1 MFWFYHEYLDEARRF
16 RIHRIQA
23 ETEQEARKLHRHA
36 CAFQWVTHHV
46 EPSVSALMRKDD
58 TGPKVIA
65 PHHRPGD
72 TYHTDYR
79 WTPMPDHI
87 RTAIRT
93 LGVGREAALSG
104 VRGAD
109 DRNPMLDAPSKAR
122 KATPTHG
129 FDTPF

>member
-16 RIHRIQA
+16 RIHRIQT

-46 EPSVSALMRKDD
+46 EPSVSSLLERGDS
-58 TGPKVIA
+58 GPRTIA
-65 PHHRPGD
+65 PSHRPGD

-79 WTPMPDHI
+79 WAPMPEHV
-87 RTAIRT
+87 REAIRT
-93 LGVGREAALSG
+93 LGAGREAALSG

-109 DRNPMLDAPSKAR
+109 DRNPVLDPPGTPR
-122 KATPTHG
+122 KATKQDG